1 MDPNFLAM
9 GDHSKGALI
18 LEKNENRLR
27 FSRRLPHSVE
37 TVWDLFTNPDRIR
50 GWLRK
55 ASFQLE
61 EDGKLRWEYRD
72 TGYVA
77 KGTIT
82 SFILISEI
90 HHTWEDEN
98 VQGSRVYWR
107 FEPGPDKSCI
117 LLLDHIFPK
126 EYLLWH
132 LAAGWHL
139 TLDLF
144 AASLNE
150 SDGKWSWEEWEGL
163 NNEYEK
169 AFLSLAKD

>member
-1 MDPNFLAM
+1 MDDL
-9 GDHSKGALI
+9 SSGALI
-18 LEKNENRLR
+18 LGGKENIVR
-27 FSRRLPHSVE
+27 FSRKLPHSIE
-37 TVWDLFTNPDRIR
+37 TVWDLFTHPDRIR

-61 EDGKLRWEYRD
+61 EGGKLRWEYRD

-77 KGTIT
+77 KGSIT
-82 SFILISEI
+82 SFTLLSEI

-98 VQGSRVYWR
+98 VHGSRVYWR
-107 FEPGPDKSCI
+107 FEQGPDKSCI

-126 EYLLWH
+126 EYVLWH

-144 AASLNE
+144 AASLHNR
-150 SDGKWSWEEWEGL
+150 DGKWSWEEWEKL
-163 NNEYEK
+163 NTEYEK
-169 AFLSLAKD
+169 TFLAIGKD